1 VLVGVSERPHGFDR
15 DEYKKHEPN
24 GAKAVERREQLATAG
39 ENKDQGEHRDRRES
53 REQSV
58 VSDFVKR
65 VPNPRAIAKPVRRRN
80 ALTRDIH
87 ESF

>member
-1 VLVGVSERPHGFDR
+1 LVGVSERPHGFDR

-65 VPNPRAIAKPVRRRN
+65 VPKSARN
-80 ALTRDIH
+80 REACAPEECSDARH
-87 ESF
+87 S